1 LSTNRVYAGDLN
13 DSVWSGDTGCVGP
26 TTAAAGGSLA
36 GVVSANVWSRP
47 WSGFGV
53 PFEPLQ
59 KQRNV
64 EHGISVFWIGIER
77 ALLAIDGLGKPAAFV
92 EQIR

>member
-1 LSTNRVYAGDLN
+1 VLE
-13 DSVWSGDTGCVGP
+13 
-26 TTAAAGGSLA
+26 
-36 GVVSANVWSRP
+36 VSPPP

-59 KQRNV
+59 KQRHV
-64 EHGISVFWIGIER
+64 KHGVSVFWFGIER

>member
-1 LSTNRVYAGDLN
+1 M
-13 DSVWSGDTGCVGP
+13 
-26 TTAAAGGSLA
+26 
-36 GVVSANVWSRP
+36 
-47 WSGFGV
+47 